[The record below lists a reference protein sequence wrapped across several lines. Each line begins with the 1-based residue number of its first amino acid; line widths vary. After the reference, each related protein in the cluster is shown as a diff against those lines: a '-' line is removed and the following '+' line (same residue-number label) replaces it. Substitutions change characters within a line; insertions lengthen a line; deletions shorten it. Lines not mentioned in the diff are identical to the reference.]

1 MLIGVFYPLI
11 PHYFKLHGGLVV
23 AGWLGVGDVDA
34 EDEVEGLVSEGL
46 VVVSNGE
53 WSSWELSVFEVRI
66 GLVSVG
72 GVLVRELG
80 VRDGVVLL
88 VGSSIG
94 NVEAPGVRCERVR
107 TSKAMGSGVNGVS
120 WDGSVSEL
128 VVSGGTGH
136 S

>member
-23 AGWLGVGDVDA
+23 ARWLGVGDVDA
-34 EDEVEGLVSEGL
+34 EDEVEGLASKWL

-53 WSSWELSVFEVRI
+53 WSDWDLSVFEVRVR
-66 GLVSVG
+66 LVSIG

-80 VRDGVVLL
+80 VRDSVVLL
-88 VGSSIG
+88 VSGSIR

-107 TSKAMGSGVNGVS
+107 ASKAMGSGVNGVS